1 MIRDKKPHNP
11 PVNGSAPEAE
21 RPAVA
26 VPESVS
32 ENPFVNMYQAVR
44 RAILTLRENP
54 EDPQSPS
61 FFRTI
66 MIDTGQ
72 FSRIVRSENLEMEIA
87 FPAIFI
93 RFVNVRYLVQQQRIG
108 EGRATM
114 RIRFILNTLNHTDPE
129 RECDPFIVFQR
140 LNVAHSG
147 CQKP

>member
-54 EDPQSPS
+54 
-61 FFRTI
+61 
-66 MIDTGQ
+66 
-72 FSRIVRSENLEMEIA
+72 
-87 FPAIFI
+87 
-93 RFVNVRYLVQQQRIG
+93 
-108 EGRATM
+108 
-114 RIRFILNTLNHTDPE
+114 
-129 RECDPFIVFQR
+129 
-140 LNVAHSG
+140 
-147 CQKP
+147 